1 MNRSYRLTRTKE
13 FKRVRR
19 VGRSYAHPL
28 IVLITQA
35 SPDPKVRI
43 GISAGKSVG
52 GAVQRN
58 RAKRLLREAARP
70 LIPFIRTGWDLVLLA
85 RQPIGQSTLPE
96 IQKALILL
104 LKRAEIFW
112 DERGS

>member
-1 MNRSYRLTRTKE
+1 MNRRYRLTRSKE

-28 IVLITQA
+28 IVLITLVSA
-35 SPDPKVRI
+35 EPGVRI

-58 RAKRLLREAARP
+58 RAKRLMREAARP
-70 LIPFIRTGWDLVLLA
+70 LIARVRPGWNLVLLA
-85 RQPIGQSTLPE
+85 RQPILHSSLLE
-96 IQKALILL
+96 IQQALIQL
-104 LKRAEIFW
+104 LKRAEIFG
-112 DERGS
+112 DERGR